1 MKLTTTQ
8 RDRAAGV
15 LLGQACG
22 DALGVPYEF
31 GRPPMK
37 HDPVMKGG
45 GLGPYAPGEWS
56 DDTQMAICIA
66 RVAATGADLTGE
78 AALDEIAK
86 EFVDWRRHGAS
97 DIGNQT
103 AAVLGAGETEAR
115 NHARGS
121 GRSGDERGYPWA
133 TFLLKA
139 ASDFTA
145 THARAAG
152 NGALMRN
159 GIVGLTRLDDREA
172 TARAATAVASLTHAD
187 PLVADSCVLHAEA
200 VRVAV
205 IEGRLDLRAGLDLIP
220 AQRRS
225 QWMIWID
232 SAANADP
239 ASIGGNGST
248 FGALRAAWAAIT
260 STDDRSSGHARR
272 ALIAAVRAGHD
283 TDTVAAITGALVGA
297 RYGVSGLPT
306 ASRRRVHGWPG
317 LRGRDLVE
325 LALRT
330 VGECDDASWPARDHE
345 KSWGGA
351 TEGPVPWSDRL
362 TIGNQAALATTKAT
376 AVVSLSRIGRL
387 EDRGTD
393 KHVQAWLVDSDDSAA
408 HNDLAYALGDAA
420 LAVQVLLDEGESVF
434 LHCVHA
440 HHRTPSVAVLHAM
453 RFGGLERNDA
463 LNAVRTASGDNVFD
477 GLLWQTALEEGES
490 HEQ

>member
-66 RVAATGADLTGE
+66 RLAATGADLTGE

-86 EFVDWRRHGAS
+86 AFVDWRRHGAS

-103 AAVLGAGETEAR
+103 AAVLGVGEADAR
-115 NHARGS
+115 NRARGS
-121 GRSGDERGYPWA
+121 GENVDGPGYPWA
-133 TFLLKA
+133 DSLLKA
-139 ASDFTA
+139 AKDFTA
-145 THARAAG
+145 THSRSAG
-152 NGALMRN
+152 NGALMRS
-159 GIVGLTRLDDREA
+159 GIVGLTRLRDREA
-172 TARAATAVASLTHAD
+172 TARAASAVASLTHAD
-187 PLVADSCVLHAEA
+187 PLVTDSCVLHAEA
-200 VRVAV
+200 VRMAV
-205 IEGRLDLRAGLDLIP
+205 IEGRLDLCAGLDLIP

-225 QWMIWID
+225 QWTAWVD
-232 SAANADP
+232 SAERADP
-239 ASIGGNGST
+239 ASIDGNGST

-260 STDDRSSGHARR
+260 STDDGSPGHARR

-297 RYGVSGLPT
+297 RYGVSGLPAT
-306 ASRRRVHGWPG
+306 WRRRVHGWPG
-317 LRGRDLVE
+317 MRGRDLIE

-330 VGECDDASWPARDHE
+330 AGECGDDTWPARDHE
-345 KSWGGA
+345 IGSG
-351 TEGPVPWSDRL
+351 TPLEVPVSWSDRL
-362 TIGNQAALATTKAT
+362 TIGNETALATTNAT
-376 AVVSLSRIGRL
+376 AVVSLSRIGRA
-387 EDRGTD
+387 EDRGTE
-393 KHVQAWLVDSDDSAA
+393 KHVQAWLVDSDDPSS
-408 HNDLAYALGDAA
+408 HNDLALGLHDAA
-420 LAVQVLLDEGESVF
+420 DAVDELLREGESVF

-440 HHRTPSVAVLHAM
+440 HHRTPSVALLHAM
-453 RFGGLERNDA
+453 KYGGIRERGA
-463 LNAVRTASGDNVFD
+463 VEAVRKALGQNNFD
-477 GLLWQTALEEGES
+477 GLLWQTAIEEGMPYER
-490 HEQ
+490 

>member
-37 HDPVMKGG
+37 HDPLMKGG

-86 EFVDWRRHGAS
+86 AFVDWRRHGAS

-103 AAVLGAGETEAR
+103 AAVLGAGEAEAR
-115 NHARGS
+115 NHAGGS
-121 GRSGDERGYPWA
+121 GRTVDEPGYPWA
-133 TFLLKA
+133 TSLLKA
-139 ASDFTA
+139 ANDFTA
-145 THARAAG
+145 TRSRSAG

-172 TARAATAVASLTHAD
+172 TARAATAVASLTHVD

-200 VRVAV
+200 IRVAV
-205 IEGRLDLRAGLDLIP
+205 LDGRLDLRAGLDLV
-220 AQRRS
+220 AAERRS
-225 QWMIWID
+225 QWAQWID
-232 SAANADP
+232 SAVGADP
-239 ASIGGNGST
+239 ASIEANGST

-260 STDDRSSGHARR
+260 STDDGSSGHARR
-272 ALIAAVRAGHD
+272 ALVAAVRAGHD

-297 RYGVSGLPT
+297 RYGVSGLPAT
-306 ASRRRVHGWPG
+306 WRRRVHGWPG
-317 LRGRDLVE
+317 LRGRYLVE

-330 VGECDDASWPARDHE
+330 AGECDDHSWPARDHE
-345 KSWGGA
+345 VGHHA
-351 TEGPVPWSDRL
+351 PLEVPVGWSDRL
-362 TIGNQAALATTKAT
+362 TIGNEAALATTKAT
-376 AVVSLSRIGRL
+376 AVISLSRIGRC
-387 EDRGTD
+387 EDRDTE
-393 KHVQAWLVDSDDSAA
+393 KHVQAWLVDSDDPLS
-408 HNDLAYALGDAA
+408 HNDLSLALHDAA
-420 LAVQVLLDEGESVF
+420 DAVQELLTDGESVF

-440 HHRTPSVAVLHAM
+440 HHRTPSVALLHAM
-453 RFGGLERNDA
+453 KHGGLSRDEA
-463 LNAVRTASGDNVFD
+463 VAAVRKALDQNNFD
-477 GLLWQTALEEGES
+477 GLLWQTALKEGES
-490 HEQ
+490 A